1 MELRRNITAVD
12 GGVLMEEIDGECK
25 DGAGKEHYYNAGVEV
40 LEVMDAECGVGAGK
54 EHSSG
59 R

>member
-1 MELRRNITAVD
+1 MELRRSITAVD

-25 DGAGKEHYYNAGVEV
+25 DGAEKKHYCSSKMVIV
-40 LEVMDAECGVGAGK
+40 MLEVRCW
-54 EHSSG
+54 